1 MVKSS
6 KEKLGR
12 KNDGGKLKWSLL
24 PWDALT
30 DVVRVF
36 MFGAYKYGERNW
48 ELGMDKSRLI
58 DAALRHIT
66 RWQCGEEKDIET
78 GINHLAHAIVSLLM
92 IVAYTVRGNNKDAS
106 TNMSYGWC
114 QRYDHGGLH
123 GVKRLP
129 NMADDGIVEGK

>member
-1 MVKSS
+1 MAKS
-6 KEKLGR
+6 KADVGR
-12 KNDGGKLKWSLL
+12 KNDGGKLRWSLL
-24 PWDALT
+24 PWDAMT

-48 ELGMDKSRLI
+48 ELGMDKSRLM
-58 DAALRHIT
+58 DAAIRHIT

-92 IVAYTVRGNNKDAS
+92 IIAYTVRGNNKDAS
-106 TNMSYGWC
+106 TKMSYGWC

-123 GVKRLP
+123 GIKDLSSVAGNK
-129 NMADDGIVEGK
+129 ATEEK